1 MGLCCK
7 GREQGQSPAKSGQ
20 EMRPKK
26 QVASYGEPSSW
37 KETPGTR
44 LEWQQGKQVPS
55 SPAAAAAGPHPP
67 STNPQRTAKRLVPW
81 PTSLTAQTA
90 KKWSLSLSSLT
101 ETGRGKY
108 RRDKKKRSPW
118 SRYPWDTGWSQ
129 DTLMGCRDQYTTLW
143 WEAGYVHNHKEFLTC
158 FQRKLQ
164 QQWRH
169 LVDVTFQRKNLTDLI
184 GVCRSPTGIFD
195 LMNWKSIA
203 PVPWHF
209 CHNKLPWTGMGWCG
223 LNTGISFS
231 KFYIL
236 GCQGQEQVVLMAGE
250 VGFLA

>member
-1 MGLCCK
+1 M
-7 GREQGQSPAKSGQ
+7 
-20 EMRPKK
+20 
-26 QVASYGEPSSW
+26 
-37 KETPGTR
+37 
-44 LEWQQGKQVPS
+44 
-55 SPAAAAAGPHPP
+55 
-67 STNPQRTAKRLVPW
+67 
-81 PTSLTAQTA
+81 
-90 KKWSLSLSSLT
+90 
-101 ETGRGKY
+101 GKY

-129 DTLMGCRDQYTTLW
+129 DTLMGYRDQCTTLW

-169 LVDVTFQRKNLTDLI
+169 LVDVTFQRKSLTHLI

-209 CHNKLPWTGMGWCG
+209 CHNKLPWTGMGVVWAKHRHFLFQVLHPGMSRSRTSCSDGWWGWFSG
-223 LNTGISFS
+223 LVCRWTTPCHALTQWQGRRWEASSMSLLVRALTVFTKISTSSQIYFP
-231 KFYIL
+231 K
-236 GCQGQEQVVLMAGE
+236 
-250 VGFLA
+250 

>member
-1 MGLCCK
+1 
-7 GREQGQSPAKSGQ
+7 
-20 EMRPKK
+20 MRPKE

-55 SPAAAAAGPHPP
+55 SPAAAAAGSHPP

-101 ETGRGKY
+101 ETGHGKY

-118 SRYPWDTGWSQ
+118 SRYPWETGWSQ
-129 DTLMGCRDQYTTLW
+129 DTLMGCRDQCTTLW

-169 LVDVTFQRKNLTDLI
+169 LVDVTFQRKSLTDLI

-209 CHNKLPWTGMGWCG
+209 CHNKLPWTGMGVVWVKHRHF
-223 LNTGISFS
+223 LF
-231 KFYIL
+231 
-236 GCQGQEQVVLMAGE
+236 QVLHPGKVKNKLFWWLVRLVFRLSLQMDNSLPCPHTVTRE
-250 VGFLA
+250 KV